1 MLPTCSAQRV
11 RSSRWTLASLLLALV
26 LTCNSTSVLAQFDDH
41 NLVVGARINQ
51 NRGAAEIQTFSTG
64 IIACGTF
71 TEGSALRPS
80 FFAGLR
86 LPRFYGLG
94 FTPYLEYRDLS
105 SNFTL
110 TPDKR
115 YHVANTSLER
125 EQVTFERT
133 FEGSASALYLGSE
146 IELFNVLG
154 FGLGIAPAIGVPLS
168 TSYFER
174 ESITS
179 DNAYY
184 LPSLTSTIETRTP
197 GELPFSLLADIG
209 IVLSTNYKLKNGVT
223 VGPSVR
229 LTIPLVGLGSD
240 KSNSWSVTSMSA
252 GLAFGYD
259 PDEPEQLADVTPIVP
274 ETVTP
279 QLETTPVVPQPK
291 RSILTATISAV
302 GINFD
307 GTEVAEP
314 TLTIERIQVTEA
326 IPTLNYVFFS
336 NGSTKINERY
346 SLFTDRSAAKD
357 FDERLLFAS
366 NAEAVHRHILN
377 IIGSRLVAD
386 KQATITLV
394 GTRSNSEESGSALT
408 VSKSRAESIANYLKN
423 VWGIAS
429 NRIKIQPRQLPE
441 NPSDD
446 QTPHGREENQRV
458 EIIPSKPSIVAPLWA
473 YRVERVATPPS
484 IRFGP
489 DIIAEADVVSAT
501 IEVRQG
507 DQVLQT
513 FDALNSGLIGERL
526 WRLTEGSMPGAE
538 DSLVYELIVQD
549 IEGNEARASGSIKL
563 RQVNR
568 ESSTYKK
575 DSINADRKVEKYSLI
590 LFDYSSS
597 DLAKN
602 QADTIIN
609 YVAKAISPKSRLVI
623 TGHTDKTGND
633 AFNEQLAG
641 QRAARA
647 AELLDRKLRA
657 LRKQRPDMSVES
669 HGSRDI
675 LFDNS
680 LPEGRFLS
688 RTVRVTVEEDL
699 H

>member
-1 MLPTCSAQRV
+1 
-11 RSSRWTLASLLLALV
+11 
-26 LTCNSTSVLAQFDDH
+26 
-41 NLVVGARINQ
+41 
-51 NRGAAEIQTFSTG
+51 
-64 IIACGTF
+64 
-71 TEGSALRPS
+71 
-80 FFAGLR
+80 
-86 LPRFYGLG
+86 
-94 FTPYLEYRDLS
+94 
-105 SNFTL
+105 
-110 TPDKR
+110 
-115 YHVANTSLER
+115 
-125 EQVTFERT
+125 
-133 FEGSASALYLGSE
+133 
-146 IELFNVLG
+146 
-154 FGLGIAPAIGVPLS
+154 
-168 TSYFER
+168 
-174 ESITS
+174 
-179 DNAYY
+179 
-184 LPSLTSTIETRTP
+184 
-197 GELPFSLLADIG
+197 
-209 IVLSTNYKLKNGVT
+209 
-223 VGPSVR
+223 
-229 LTIPLVGLGSD
+229 
-240 KSNSWSVTSMSA
+240 
-252 GLAFGYD
+252 
-259 PDEPEQLADVTPIVP
+259 
-274 ETVTP
+274 
-279 QLETTPVVPQPK
+279 
-291 RSILTATISAV
+291 
-302 GINFD
+302 
-307 GTEVAEP
+307 
-314 TLTIERIQVTEA
+314 
-326 IPTLNYVFFS
+326 
-336 NGSTKINERY
+336 
-346 SLFTDRSAAKD
+346 
-357 FDERLLFAS
+357 
-366 NAEAVHRHILN
+366 RHILN

-394 GTRSNSEESGSALT
+394 GTRSNSEESGGALT
-408 VSKSRAESIANYLKN
+408 VSRSRAESIASYLKN

-429 NRIKIQPRQLPE
+429 ERIRIQPRQLPD

-538 DSLVYELIVQD
+538 DSLVYELIVKD
-549 IEGNEARASGSIKL
+549 IEGNEARATGSIKL